1 MRKFLTLIAVLAL
14 LAVIWVVVQ
23 RTNQM
28 PGAVTTEPGTAP
40 TVFETSMQKGYPDL
54 VQAVLVAGARAANAQ
69 HIDASHI
76 DAAAVV
82 QLAAEHGFRRLDD
95 PTLLS
100 IVRLRSDFVEHADPE
115 ACAEM
120 WSGGGSSDVLVRGIE
135 ALPDDQQRQWAQLFD
150 MAAIATI
157 KNQPAMPA
165 PSAVQFNDAM
175 GRLMATMS
183 PTDQAA
189 VEAMATSSSGNTT
202 PEQKCN
208 AVRLFY
214 GGFKKVSSA
223 DALTIARY
231 MQYH

>member
-1 MRKFLTLIAVLAL
+1 MGKFLTLIAVLAL

-23 RTNQM
+23 RTYKM
-28 PGAVTTEPGTAP
+28 PGAVTTEPGTAR
-40 TVFETSMQKGYPDL
+40 TVFETSMQRGYPDI
-54 VQAVLVAGARAANAQ
+54 VEAVLMAGAREANAQ

-82 QLAAEHGFRRLDD
+82 RLAAEQGFQRLDD
-95 PTLLS
+95 PTLML

-115 ACAEM
+115 ACSEM
-120 WSGGGSSDVLVRGIE
+120 WSGGNNDVLVRAIE

-165 PSAVQFNDAM
+165 PPAVQFNAAM

-183 PTDQAA
+183 PTDQAT
-189 VEAMATSSSGNTT
+189 VGAMATSNSGNAT

-214 GGFKKVSSA
+214 GGLEKVSSA
-223 DALTIARY
+223 DALTITRY

>member
-23 RTNQM
+23 RTYQL
-28 PGAVTTEPGTAP
+28 PGAVTTEPATARS
-40 TVFETSMQKGYPDL
+40 VFETSMQKGYPDI
-54 VQAVLVAGARAANAQ
+54 VEAALVAGARAANAQ

-76 DAAAVV
+76 DSAAVV
-82 QLAAEHGFRRLDD
+82 RLAAEQGFQRLDD

-115 ACAEM
+115 ACSEL
-120 WSGGGSSDVLVRGIE
+120 WSGENSDVLVRAIE
-135 ALPDDQQRQWAQLFD
+135 SLPDDQQRQWAQLFD
-150 MAAIATI
+150 TAAIATI

-165 PSAVQFNDAM
+165 PPADQFNDAM

-189 VEAMATSSSGNTT
+189 VEAMATSNSASET

-214 GGFKKVSSA
+214 EGLKKVNSA

-231 MQYH
+231 MQYQ

>member
-23 RTNQM
+23 RTYQM
-28 PGAVTTEPGTAP
+28 PGAVTTGTAR
-40 TVFETSMQKGYPDL
+40 TVFETSMQKGYPDI
-54 VQAVLVAGARAANAQ
+54 VEAALVAGARAANAQ

-76 DAAAVV
+76 DSAAVV
-82 QLAAEHGFRRLDD
+82 RLAAEQGFQRLDD

-115 ACAEM
+115 ACSEL
-120 WSGGGSSDVLVRGIE
+120 WSGENSDVLVRAIE
-135 ALPDDQQRQWAQLFD
+135 TLPDDQQRQWAQLFD
-150 MAAIATI
+150 TAAIATI

-165 PSAVQFNDAM
+165 PPADQFNDAM

-189 VEAMATSSSGNTT
+189 VEAMATSNSGNATA
-202 PEQKCN
+202 EQKCN

-214 GGFKKVSSA
+214 SGLEKVSSA
-223 DALTIARY
+223 DALTITRY